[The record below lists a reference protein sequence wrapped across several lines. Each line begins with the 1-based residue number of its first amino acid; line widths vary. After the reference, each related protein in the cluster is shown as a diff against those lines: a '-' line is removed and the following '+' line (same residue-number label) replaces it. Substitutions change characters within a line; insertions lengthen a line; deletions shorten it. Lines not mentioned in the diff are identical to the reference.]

1 MPITWLF
8 QEPLNFLVWILA
20 VIVALTI
27 HEFAH
32 AYSAYA
38 FGDDTARRF
47 GRITLNPLAH
57 LDPIGFIMLV
67 FIGFGWAKPVQIDP
81 LRLKNP
87 RVSSALVA
95 LAGPLAN
102 LLGIIVFGIAL
113 KILAP
118 ILGPANLLV
127 NFLFMLVVIDTI
139 LMIFNLIPI
148 PPLDG
153 SHILF
158 SLLPDRFDR
167 FKEQLMINGPFVLLA
182 LILIDNF
189 TGISIFGRL
198 FSGFLNLITRFL
210 G

>member
-38 FGDDTARRF
+38 FGDDTARRS

-67 FIGFGWAKPVQIDP
+67 FVGFGWAKPVQIDS

-127 NFLFMLVVIDTI
+127 NFLFMLVVIDAI